1 MQLRESSVISNRT
14 VGRPPKK
21 PNQRERILNA
31 SARLFATLGYEQC
44 TMARIAATL
53 KLTPPALYHYFPTKQ
68 SIFTDVA
75 ITAMRGTYESVRDA
89 VAAKSKCSYAQQLE
103 SLMAAHAKHFER
115 NYWIVSATILGYGGI
130 ARRDIERLDE
140 FESLRNKNESILV
153 RLLRNGVLYGEF
165 KSMEVKLVAMSIYQL
180 LNISRWYRPGGTHTA
195 VEIARKNYHLV
206 AKSLLYKVN

>member
-1 MQLRESSVISNRT
+1 
-14 VGRPPKK
+14 
-21 PNQRERILNA
+21 
-31 SARLFATLGYEQC
+31 
-44 TMARIAATL
+44 
-53 KLTPPALYHYFPTKQ
+53 
-68 SIFTDVA
+68 
-75 ITAMRGTYESVRDA
+75 
-89 VAAKSKCSYAQQLE
+89 
-103 SLMAAHAKHFER
+103 MAAHAEHFER